1 MRNKKLL
8 ALQQLDL
15 KLKPFQGTEKVK
27 SPPDGWVNIIR
38 TSLNMTLEQLGNKL
52 GMSRSGVKNLEERE
66 ASGTISIQYLNDI
79 GKALDLKFVYGFVPN
94 HGSFEKLVEA
104 KAHEMAERII
114 NRTHQNMA
122 LEDQAVD
129 SGRLHQAKEELAMEI
144 KREVRR
150 SLWD

>member
-15 KLKPFQGTEKVK
+15 KLKQFRGTEKIK
-27 SPPDGWVNIIR
+27 FPPGGWVNNIR

-52 GMSRSGVKNLEERE
+52 GISKSGVKNLEERE

-104 KAHEMAERII
+104 KAHEMAAKII
-114 NRTHQNMA
+114 DRTSQNMA
-122 LEDQAVD
+122 LEDQAVNKD
-129 SGRLHQAKEELAMEI
+129 RLNQAIEELAMDI
-144 KREVRR
+144 KREVRK